1 MPSLSLIESE
11 ARSLVGRLPETQR
24 RTLEAALIELC
35 EIHWQKLR
43 GPEPATPLAQALW
56 SVTPPLADLVIDLYA
71 AGDAR
76 LDEILPA
83 HNLAKGF
90 ALLVLAE
97 IERGNEAGVHIAHEP
112 MMAFE
117 TVTPRESW
125 LKRRAALLRGT
136 LQVPPLHH
144 HDHHTALWKALAV
157 MASAIKRLDLPA
169 VLQVIRLLTTP
180 VEQLDVERDEA
191 LEKLRHDVS
200 EAGIRFLGIDD
211 DHIQLQQHGHEHKP
225 VRARQLAEMLLGIR
239 QQWLG

>member
-11 ARSLVGRLPETQR
+11 AQRLVGRLPEEQR
-24 RTLEAALIELC
+24 RTLEAALIERC

-43 GPEPATPLAQALW
+43 GPEPTAPLAQALW

-97 IERGNEAGVHIAHEP
+97 IERGSEAGVHITHEP

-117 TVTPRESW
+117 TVPPRESW
-125 LKRRAALLRGT
+125 LERRAALLRGT
-136 LQVPPLHH
+136 LATPLLHH
-144 HDHHTALWKALAV
+144 HDHRTALWKALAI
-157 MASAIKRLDLPA
+157 MASDIKRLDLPA
-169 VLQVIRLLTTP
+169 VLQAIRLLTTP
-180 VEQLDVERDEA
+180 VEQPAASHDEA
-191 LEKLRHDVS
+191 LEKLRHDVH
-200 EAGIRFLGIDD
+200 EAGIRFLDIDN
-211 DHIQLQQHGHEHKP
+211 DHIHLEQHGHEHKP
-225 VRARQLAEMLLGIR
+225 VRARQLAEMLLEIR
-239 QQWLG
+239 QKWLG

>member
-11 ARSLVGRLPETQR
+11 ASNLVGRIPEVQR

-35 EIHWQKLR
+35 EKHWQNLR
-43 GPEPATPLAQALW
+43 GPEPATPLAHTLW
-56 SVTPPLADLVIDLYA
+56 TVTPPLADLVIDLYA

-76 LDEILPA
+76 LEEIVPA

-117 TVTPRESW
+117 SVAPRESW
-125 LKRRAALLRGT
+125 LERRSALLRGS
-136 LQVPPLHH
+136 LEVPPLHH
-144 HDHHTALWKALAV
+144 HDHHTALWKALAI
-157 MASAIKRLDLPA
+157 MASDIKRLDLPA
-169 VLQVIRLLTTP
+169 VLQAIRLLTTP
-180 VEQLDVERDEA
+180 VEQLDVNHDEE

-200 EAGIRFLGIDD
+200 EAGIRFLSIDD
-211 DHIQLQQHGHEHKP
+211 DHIQLQQHGHAHKP
-225 VRARQLAEMLLGIR
+225 VRARQLAEILLEIR